1 MKKVALSLAVVG
13 LISGCGS
20 SGSSDSGLSDP
31 QGSSNN
37 ITDSNIIAVS
47 GVYDSS
53 RTGDEA
59 YLYISTSGAVTAYDY
74 QGDISGTGDNC
85 YSVVTETN
93 QINSSLNSGVVTYSS
108 NTEKYTLTSDTNV
121 LVFTYDSTNGMQ
133 NFLLDAALSS
143 TTGLNISASNMNVKV
158 GGDGSLQS
166 NLLITDI
173 EAVLCN

>member
-74 QGDISGTGDNC
+74 QGDVSGSGDNC
-85 YSVVTETN
+85 YAVSTASN
-93 QINSSLNSGVVTYSS
+93 QINSSLNSGMVTYSS
-108 NTEKYTLTSDTNV
+108 TTDKYTLTSDSNV
-121 LVFTYDSTNGMQ
+121 LKFEYDTTNGMH
-133 NFLLDAALSS
+133 NFLLDSALSS
-143 TTGLNISASNMNVKV
+143 TSELNIFDSI
-158 GGDGSLQS
+158 
-166 NLLITDI
+166 NLLIY
-173 EAVLCN
+173 LPPY